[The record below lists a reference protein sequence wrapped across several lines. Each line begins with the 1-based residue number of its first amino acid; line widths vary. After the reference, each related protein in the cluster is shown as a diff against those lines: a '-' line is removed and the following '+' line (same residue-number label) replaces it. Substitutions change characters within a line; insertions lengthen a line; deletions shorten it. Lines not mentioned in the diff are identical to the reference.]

1 MLSLSFLGQLR
12 FICFWIIYFIIY
24 KRCLHKK
31 KIKII
36 VHRQVSLCYKLN
48 LIFSSRNDTLYTTKI
63 SFISG
68 ENTFPFLGKIIPEL
82 EFQIVKPF
90 SPGTKLNLVNIYVL

>member
-1 MLSLSFLGQLR
+1 MFT
-12 FICFWIIYFIIY
+12 
-24 KRCLHKK
+24 KK
-31 KIKII
+31 KVKII
-36 VHRQVSLCYKLN
+36 VHRQVSLCYNLH
-48 LIFSSRNDTLYTTKI
+48 LIFSSRNDTLLYTTKI

-90 SPGTKLNLVNIYVL
+90 RPGTKLNLVNIYVL